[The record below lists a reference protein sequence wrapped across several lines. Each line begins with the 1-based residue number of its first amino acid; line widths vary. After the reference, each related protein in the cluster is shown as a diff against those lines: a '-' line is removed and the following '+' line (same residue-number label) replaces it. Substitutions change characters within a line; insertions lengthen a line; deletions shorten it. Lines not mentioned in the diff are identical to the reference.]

1 MSSSLPVSCS
11 ELLAERLWGGRRGG
25 EGAGVEGGEGKEEQ
39 KEQKIF
45 SPVVVA
51 EMSTNHR
58 GSLGEARALVRA
70 AKEAGADAVKIQ
82 SYEAQDL
89 TIRSARPE
97 FLLQHPLWKGRRLFD
112 LYEAGGLDEAWH
124 APLWKDARERGIV
137 LFASVFS
144 ETRLRSLE
152 SFSDFAYKIAS
163 AELVDLTLVE
173 AVAST
178 GRGVI
183 LSTGMANETEIG
195 RAVDVVRKAGNEKIV
210 LLHCLS
216 AYPAESLSMNLR
228 AMDTLRDR
236 FGCAV
241 GLSDHT
247 RDERAAV
254 LATGLGVCMIEKHFA
269 IERRKDD
276 LDYAFSLDAEEF
288 SSFVSAVRAAF
299 EMLGGGELR
308 ASSCEEASLMFRR
321 SLYVVRSV
329 RRGERFTREN
339 VRAIRPSAGLE
350 PFHLSRVLSCR
361 AARDLEGGLPLSED
375 MLSDG

>member
-1 MSSSLPVSCS
+1 MSAAFSEVSSSEVSSS
-11 ELLAERLWGGRRGG
+11 EQLGERLWGGRGKDNGG
-25 EGAGVEGGEGKEEQ
+25 EGE
-39 KEQKIF
+39 KIF

-51 EMSTNHR
+51 EISTNHR
-58 GSLGEARALVRA
+58 GSLAEARALVRA
-70 AKEAGADAVKIQ
+70 AKVVGADAVKIQ
-82 SYEAQDL
+82 SYAAEDL
-89 TIRSARPE
+89 TIRSERPE
-97 FLLQHPLWKGRRLFD
+97 FRLNHPLWKGRWLFD
-112 LYEAGGLDEAWH
+112 LYEEGSLDETWH
-124 APLWKDARERGIV
+124 APLWEEAGKQGIV

-152 SFSDFAYKIAS
+152 NFSDFAYKVAS

-173 AVAST
+173 AVAKT

-183 LSTGMANETEIG
+183 LSTGMAVDAEIG
-195 RAVDVVRKAGNEKIV
+195 RAVEVVRKTGNEKLV

-228 AMDTLRDR
+228 AIETLRQR

-247 RDERAAV
+247 RDEKAAV

-269 IERRKDD
+269 IERREED
-276 LDYAFSLDAEEF
+276 LDYAFSLDANEF
-288 SSFVSAVRAAF
+288 SDFVSAIRDASK
-299 EMLGGGELR
+299 MLGLGGLR
-308 ASSCEEASLMFRR
+308 ASSCESDSLFFRR
-321 SLYVVRSV
+321 SLYVVCAV

-350 PFHLSRVLSCR
+350 PFHLSRVLTRR
-361 AARDLEGGLPLSED
+361 ATRDIEGGLPLSED
-375 MLSDG
+375 MLSSA